1 MNNQL
6 QSIVLDW
13 IPNHSK
19 VVDFG
24 CGDGALLKILA
35 EKKSATGYGVEIDGE
50 KINAC
55 ITNGVSVIQQ
65 DIDAGIQNYKGMGF
79 DFAIMA
85 SSIQCLRR
93 PRNAM
98 QNILQVANECV
109 ITLPNFG
116 NWELR
121 LGLLKGKMPSSAQLP
136 AKWYE
141 TKNLHLC
148 TIADFE
154 DLCAEES
161 FNIKKK
167 VYLNSRG
174 SSSWLANTF
183 PNLFAAEAVY
193 LIGWQTNHCYCN

>member
-1 MNNQL
+1 MDTKL
-6 QSIVLDW
+6 RSIVLNW

-24 CGDGALLKILA
+24 CGDGNLLRILTNQ
-35 EKKSATGYGVEIDGE
+35 KSVIGYGVENDPE

-55 ITNGVSVIQQ
+55 IINGVSVIQQ
-65 DIDAGIQNYKGMGF
+65 DIDAGIQNYKDMGF
-79 DFAIMA
+79 DVAVMA
-85 SSIQCLRR
+85 SFIQCLRKHR
-93 PRNAM
+93 DAM
-98 QNILQVANECV
+98 KNILKVANECV

-121 LGLLKGKMPSSAQLP
+121 LGILNGKMPSSAQLP

-154 DLCAEES
+154 ELCRDES
-161 FNIKKK
+161 FVIKKK
-167 VYLNSRG
+167 VYLNRQG
-174 SSSWLANTF
+174 GSSWLANTF
-183 PNLFAAEAVY
+183 PNLFAAQAVY
-193 LIGWQTNHCYCN
+193 LIG

>member
-13 IPNHSK
+13 IPDQSR
-19 VVDFG
+19 VIDFG
-24 CGDGALLKILA
+24 CGDGTLLKILA
-35 EKKSATGYGVEIDGE
+35 EKKSVKGYGVEIDGE
-50 KINAC
+50 KINSC
-55 ITNGVSVIQQ
+55 IANGVSVIQQ
-65 DIDAGIQNYKGMGF
+65 DIDAGIQNYKDMGF
-79 DFAIMA
+79 DVAVMA
-85 SSIQCLRR
+85 SSIQCLRK
-93 PRNAM
+93 PRDAM
-98 QNILQVANECV
+98 KNILKVANECV

-121 LGLLKGKMPSSAQLP
+121 LGILNGKMPSSAQLP

-154 DLCAEES
+154 ELCRDES
-161 FNIKKK
+161 FVIKKK
-167 VYLNSRG
+167 VYLNRQG

-183 PNLFAAEAVY
+183 PNLFAAQAVY
-193 LIGWQTNHCYCN
+193 LIG

>member
-13 IPNHSK
+13 IPNQSK

-24 CGDGALLKILA
+24 CGDGTLLKILA
-35 EKKSATGYGVEIDGE
+35 EKKSAIGYGVEIDEE

-79 DFAIMA
+79 DVAIMA

-98 QNILQVANECV
+98 KNILKVANECV

-193 LIGWQTNHCYCN
+193 LIG

>member
-13 IPNHSK
+13 IPDQSR
-19 VVDFG
+19 VIDFG
-24 CGDGALLKILA
+24 CGDGTLLKILA
-35 EKKSATGYGVEIDGE
+35 EKKSVKGYGVEIDAD
-50 KINAC
+50 KINSC
-55 ITNGVSVIQQ
+55 IANGVSVIQQ
-65 DIDAGIQNYKGMGF
+65 DIDAGIQNYIGMGF
-79 DFAIMA
+79 DIAIMA
-85 SSIQCLRR
+85 SSIQCLRS

-98 QNILQVANECV
+98 RNILQVANECV

-161 FNIKKK
+161 FNIQKK
-167 VYLNSRG
+167 VYFNSRG

-193 LIGWQTNHCYCN
+193 LIG

>member
-13 IPNHSK
+13 IPDQSR
-19 VVDFG
+19 VIDFG
-24 CGDGALLKILA
+24 CGDGTLLKILA
-35 EKKSATGYGVEIDGE
+35 EKKSVKGYGVEIDAE
-50 KINAC
+50 KINSC
-55 ITNGVSVIQQ
+55 IANGVSVIQQ
-65 DIDAGIQNYKGMGF
+65 DIDAGIQNYIGMGF
-79 DFAIMA
+79 DIAIMA
-85 SSIQCLRR
+85 SSIQCLRS

-98 QNILQVANECV
+98 RNILQVANECV

-154 DLCAEES
+154 DLCTEES
-161 FNIKKK
+161 FNIQKK

-183 PNLFAAEAVY
+183 PNLVAAEAVY
-193 LIGWQTNHCYCN
+193 LIG

>member
-1 MNNQL
+1 MDTKL
-6 QSIVLDW
+6 RSIVLNW

-24 CGDGALLKILA
+24 CGDGNLLRILTDQ
-35 EKKSATGYGVEIDGE
+35 KSVIGYGVENDPE

-55 ITNGVSVIQQ
+55 IINGVSVIQQ
-65 DIDAGIQNYKGMGF
+65 DIDAGIQNYKDMGF
-79 DFAIMA
+79 DVAVMA
-85 SSIQCLRR
+85 SSIQCLRK
-93 PRNAM
+93 PRDAM
-98 QNILQVANECV
+98 KNILKVANECV

-121 LGLLKGKMPSSAQLP
+121 LGILNGKMPSSAQLP

-154 DLCAEES
+154 ELCRDES
-161 FNIKKK
+161 FVIKKK
-167 VYLNSRG
+167 VYLNRRG
-174 SSSWLANTF
+174 SSAWLANTF
-183 PNLFAAEAVY
+183 PNLFAAQAVY
-193 LIGWQTNHCYCN
+193 LIG

>member
-1 MNNQL
+1 MDSKL
-6 QSIVLDW
+6 QSIVLNW

-24 CGDGALLKILA
+24 CGDGNLLRILTDQ
-35 EKKSATGYGVEIDGE
+35 KSVIGYGVENDPE

-55 ITNGVSVIQQ
+55 IVNGVSVIQQ

-79 DFAIMA
+79 DVAVMA
-85 SSIQCLRR
+85 SSIQCLRK
-93 PRNAM
+93 PRDAM
-98 QNILQVANECV
+98 KNILNVSNECV

-121 LGLLKGKMPSSAQLP
+121 LGILNGKMPSSAQLP

-154 DLCAEES
+154 TLCGDES
-161 FNIKKK
+161 FIIKEK
-167 VYLNSRG
+167 VYLNRRG
-174 SSSWLANTF
+174 RSSWLANAF
-183 PNLFAAEAVY
+183 PNLFAAQAVY
-193 LIGWQTNHCYCN
+193 LIG

>member
-13 IPNHSK
+13 IPNQSK

-24 CGDGALLKILA
+24 CGDGTLLKILA
-35 EKKSATGYGVEIDGE
+35 EKKSAICYGVEIDGE
-50 KINAC
+50 KINAF

-79 DFAIMA
+79 DVAIMA

-98 QNILQVANECV
+98 KNILKVAHECV

-193 LIGWQTNHCYCN
+193 LIG

>member
-13 IPNHSK
+13 IPNQSK

-24 CGDGALLKILA
+24 CGDGTLLKILA
-35 EKKSATGYGVEIDGE
+35 EKKSVTGYGIEIDEE

-55 ITNGVSVIQQ
+55 ITNSVSVIQQ
-65 DIDAGIQNYKGMGF
+65 DIDGGIQNYKGMGF
-79 DFAIMA
+79 DVAIMA

-98 QNILQVANECV
+98 RNILQVANECV

-121 LGLLKGKMPSSAQLP
+121 LGLLKGKMPSSAKLP

-148 TIADFE
+148 TITDFE

-161 FNIKKK
+161 FYIKKK
-167 VYLNSRG
+167 VYLNTRG

-193 LIGWQTNHCYCN
+193 LIG

>member
-13 IPNHSK
+13 IPNQSK

-24 CGDGALLKILA
+24 CGDGTLLKILA
-35 EKKSATGYGVEIDGE
+35 EKKSVTGYGIEIDEE

-65 DIDAGIQNYKGMGF
+65 DIDGGIQNYKGMGF
-79 DFAIMA
+79 DVAIMA

-98 QNILQVANECV
+98 RNILQVANECV

-121 LGLLKGKMPSSAQLP
+121 LGLLKGKMPSSAKLP

-167 VYLNSRG
+167 VYLNTRG

-193 LIGWQTNHCYCN
+193 LIG

>member
-13 IPNHSK
+13 IPDQSR
-19 VVDFG
+19 VIDFG
-24 CGDGALLKILA
+24 CGDGTLLKILA
-35 EKKSATGYGVEIDGE
+35 EKKSVKGYGVEIDAE
-50 KINAC
+50 KINSC
-55 ITNGVSVIQQ
+55 IANGVSVIQQ
-65 DIDAGIQNYKGMGF
+65 DIDADIQNYIGMGF
-79 DFAIMA
+79 DIAIMA
-85 SSIQCLRR
+85 SSIQCLRS

-98 QNILQVANECV
+98 RNILQVANECV

-161 FNIKKK
+161 FNIQKK
-167 VYLNSRG
+167 VYFNSRG

-193 LIGWQTNHCYCN
+193 LIG

>member
-1 MNNQL
+1 M
-6 QSIVLDW
+6 
-13 IPNHSK
+13 
-19 VVDFG
+19 
-24 CGDGALLKILA
+24 
-35 EKKSATGYGVEIDGE
+35 
-50 KINAC
+50 
-55 ITNGVSVIQQ
+55 IQQ
-65 DIDAGIQNYKGMGF
+65 DIDAGIQNYIGMGF
-79 DFAIMA
+79 DIAIMA
-85 SSIQCLRR
+85 SSIQCLRS

-98 QNILQVANECV
+98 RNILQVANECV

-161 FNIKKK
+161 FNIQKK

-193 LIGWQTNHCYCN
+193 LIG

>member
-1 MNNQL
+1 M
-6 QSIVLDW
+6 
-13 IPNHSK
+13 
-19 VVDFG
+19 DFG
-24 CGDGALLKILA
+24 CGDGALLKILT

-193 LIGWQTNHCYCN
+193 LIG

>member
-6 QSIVLDW
+6 QSIVRDW
-13 IPNHSK
+13 IPDQSR
-19 VVDFG
+19 VIDFG
-24 CGDGALLKILA
+24 CGDGTLLKILA
-35 EKKSATGYGVEIDGE
+35 EKKSVKGYGVEIDAE
-50 KINAC
+50 KINSC
-55 ITNGVSVIQQ
+55 IANGVSVIQQ
-65 DIDAGIQNYKGMGF
+65 DIDAGIQNYIGMGF
-79 DFAIMA
+79 DIAIMA
-85 SSIQCLRR
+85 SSIQCLRS

-98 QNILQVANECV
+98 RNILQVANECV

-154 DLCAEES
+154 DLCTEES
-161 FNIKKK
+161 FNIQKK

-193 LIGWQTNHCYCN
+193 LIG

>member
-6 QSIVLDW
+6 QSIVRDW
-13 IPNHSK
+13 IPDQSR
-19 VVDFG
+19 VIDFG
-24 CGDGALLKILA
+24 CGDGTLLKILA
-35 EKKSATGYGVEIDGE
+35 EKKSVKGYGVEIDAE
-50 KINAC
+50 KINSC
-55 ITNGVSVIQQ
+55 IANGVSVIQQ
-65 DIDAGIQNYKGMGF
+65 DIDADIQNYIGMGF
-79 DFAIMA
+79 DIAIMA
-85 SSIQCLRR
+85 SSIQCLRS

-98 QNILQVANECV
+98 RNILQVANECV

-161 FNIKKK
+161 FNIQKK
-167 VYLNSRG
+167 VYLNTRG

-193 LIGWQTNHCYCN
+193 LIG

>member
-19 VVDFG
+19 IIDFG
-24 CGDGALLKILA
+24 CGDGTLLKILA
-35 EKKSATGYGVEIDGE
+35 EKKPVTSYGVEIDKE

-55 ITNGVSVIQQ
+55 IANGVSVIQQ

-79 DFAIMA
+79 DVAIMA

-154 DLCAEES
+154 ELCTEEL
-161 FNIKKK
+161 FEIKKK

-193 LIGWQTNHCYCN
+193 LIG

>member
-13 IPNHSK
+13 IPNQSK

-24 CGDGALLKILA
+24 CGDGTLLKILA
-35 EKKSATGYGVEIDGE
+35 EKKSAIGYGVEIDGE
-50 KINAC
+50 KINTC

-79 DFAIMA
+79 DVAIMA

-93 PRNAM
+93 PKNAM
-98 QNILQVANECV
+98 KNILKVANECV

-148 TIADFE
+148 TITDFE

-167 VYLNSRG
+167 VYLNNRG

-193 LIGWQTNHCYCN
+193 LIG

>member
-13 IPNHSK
+13 IPDQSR
-19 VVDFG
+19 VIDFG
-24 CGDGALLKILA
+24 CGDGTLLKILA
-35 EKKSATGYGVEIDGE
+35 EKKSVKGYGVEIDAE
-50 KINAC
+50 KINSC
-55 ITNGVSVIQQ
+55 IANGVSVIQQ
-65 DIDAGIQNYKGMGF
+65 DIDADIQNYIGMGF
-79 DFAIMA
+79 DIAIMA
-85 SSIQCLRR
+85 SSIQCLRS

-98 QNILQVANECV
+98 RNILQVANECV

-161 FNIKKK
+161 FNIQKK

-193 LIGWQTNHCYCN
+193 LIG

>member
-19 VVDFG
+19 VIDFG
-24 CGDGALLKILA
+24 CGDGTLLKILA
-35 EKKSATGYGVEIDGE
+35 EKKSVTSYGVEIDKE

-55 ITNGVSVIQQ
+55 IANGVSVIQQ

-79 DFAIMA
+79 DVAIMA

-148 TIADFE
+148 TIADFKE
-154 DLCAEES
+154 LCTEEL
-161 FNIKKK
+161 FEIKKK

-193 LIGWQTNHCYCN
+193 LIG

>member
-13 IPNHSK
+13 IPDQSR
-19 VVDFG
+19 VIDFG
-24 CGDGALLKILA
+24 CGDGTLLKILA
-35 EKKSATGYGVEIDGE
+35 EKKSAKGYGIEIDGE
-50 KINAC
+50 KINSC
-55 ITNGVSVIQQ
+55 IANGVSVIQQ
-65 DIDAGIQNYKGMGF
+65 DIDAGIQNYIGMGF
-79 DFAIMA
+79 DIAIMA
-85 SSIQCLRR
+85 SSIQCLRS

-98 QNILQVANECV
+98 RNILQVANECV

-161 FNIKKK
+161 FNIQKK

-193 LIGWQTNHCYCN
+193 LIG

>member
-13 IPNHSK
+13 IPDQSR
-19 VVDFG
+19 VIDFG
-24 CGDGALLKILA
+24 CGDGTLLKILA
-35 EKKSATGYGVEIDGE
+35 EKKSVKGYGVEIDAE
-50 KINAC
+50 KINSC
-55 ITNGVSVIQQ
+55 IANGVSVIQQ
-65 DIDAGIQNYKGMGF
+65 DIDAGIQNYIGMGF
-79 DFAIMA
+79 DIAIMA
-85 SSIQCLRR
+85 SSIQCLRS

-98 QNILQVANECV
+98 RNILQVANECV

-154 DLCAEES
+154 DLCTEES
-161 FNIKKK
+161 FNIQKK
-167 VYLNSRG
+167 VYFNSRG

-193 LIGWQTNHCYCN
+193 LIG

>member
-1 MNNQL
+1 VNNQL

-13 IPNHSK
+13 IPNKSK
-19 VVDFG
+19 VIDFG
-24 CGDGALLKILA
+24 CGDGALLKTLA
-35 EKKSATGYGVEIDGE
+35 EKKSVTSYGVEIDKE

-55 ITNGVSVIQQ
+55 IANGISVIQQ

-79 DFAIMA
+79 DVAIMA

-154 DLCAEES
+154 ELCAEEL
-161 FNIKKK
+161 FEIKKR

-193 LIGWQTNHCYCN
+193 LIG

>member
-13 IPNHSK
+13 IPNQSK

-24 CGDGALLKILA
+24 CGDGTLLKILA
-35 EKKSATGYGVEIDGE
+35 EKKSVTGYGVEIDEE

-55 ITNGVSVIQQ
+55 ITNNVSVIQQ
-65 DIDAGIQNYKGMGF
+65 DIDGGIQNYKGMGF
-79 DFAIMA
+79 DVAIMA

-98 QNILQVANECV
+98 RNILQVANECV

-167 VYLNSRG
+167 VYLNTRG

-193 LIGWQTNHCYCN
+193 LIG

>member
-13 IPNHSK
+13 IPDQSR
-19 VVDFG
+19 VIDFG
-24 CGDGALLKILA
+24 CGDGTLLKILA
-35 EKKSATGYGVEIDGE
+35 EKKSVKGYGVEIDAE
-50 KINAC
+50 KINSC
-55 ITNGVSVIQQ
+55 IANGVSVIQQ
-65 DIDAGIQNYKGMGF
+65 DIDAGIQNYIGMGF
-79 DFAIMA
+79 DIAIMA
-85 SSIQCLRR
+85 SSIQCLRS

-98 QNILQVANECV
+98 RNILQVANECV

-161 FNIKKK
+161 FNIQKK
-167 VYLNSRG
+167 VYLNTRG

-193 LIGWQTNHCYCN
+193 LIG

>member
-1 MNNQL
+1 MDSNL
-6 QSIVLDW
+6 QTIVLDW
-13 IPNHSK
+13 IPNNSK

-24 CGDGALLKILA
+24 CGDGTLLRILT
-35 EKKSATGYGVEIDGE
+35 EQKSVTGYGVENDPE

-55 ITNGVSVIQQ
+55 IINGVSVIQQ

-79 DFAIMA
+79 DVAVMA
-85 SSIQCLRR
+85 SSIQCLRK

-98 QNILQVANECV
+98 KNILKVANECV

-121 LGLLKGKMPSSAQLP
+121 LGILNGKMPSSEQLP

-154 DLCAEES
+154 ELCGDES
-161 FNIKKK
+161 FVIKEI
-167 VYLNSRG
+167 VYLNRQG
-174 SSSWLANTF
+174 NCSWLANKF
-183 PNLFAAEAVY
+183 PNLFAAQAVY
-193 LIGWQTNHCYCN
+193 LIG